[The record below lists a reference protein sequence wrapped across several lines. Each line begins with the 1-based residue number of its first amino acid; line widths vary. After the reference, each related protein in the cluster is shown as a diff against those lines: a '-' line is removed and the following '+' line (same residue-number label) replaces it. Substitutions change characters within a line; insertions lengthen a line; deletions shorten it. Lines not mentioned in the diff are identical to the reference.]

1 MKKIREAD
9 GDLNEFMNKVVKYS
23 LITWQADLSS
33 TNVSPVDEGRLRS
46 NWFAKPDNSTDA
58 TSDALNSPQTDAE
71 QLPLDYRRQYHLT
84 NNLDYAERL
93 AFGNY
98 AVSKPKNWFPAY
110 WNANGQKV
118 VDAAVRKAEG
128 EV

>member
-1 MKKIREAD
+1 MKKIGEAPD
-9 GDLNEFMNKVVKYS
+9 DLNEMMNKVVKYS

-33 TNVSPVDEGRLRS
+33 TDVSPIQDGRLRS
-46 NWFAKPDNSTDA
+46 NWFASAGSSTNA
-58 TSDALNSPQTDAE
+58 TTDSLNSPRTDAE
-71 QLPLDYRRQYHLT
+71 QLPFDYRQKYHLT

-110 WNANGQKV
+110 WNANGQNV

-128 EV
+128 EL

>member
-1 MKKIREAD
+1 MKKISEAS
-9 GDLNEFMNKVVKYS
+9 GDLDKFMSKVVKYS

-33 TNVSPVDEGRLRS
+33 AKVSPVNEGRLRS
-46 NWFAKPDNSTDA
+46 NWFAASGSSSNE
-58 TSDALNSPQTDAE
+58 TSDALNTPQTDANS
-71 QLPLDYRRQYHLT
+71 LTYDYRQQYHLT

-93 AFGNY
+93 CFGNY
-98 AVSKPKNWFPAY
+98 AVSKPKDWFPAY

-128 EV
+128 EA

>member
-9 GDLNEFMNKVVKYS
+9 DDLGEFMNKVVKYS
-23 LITWQADLSS
+23 MITWQADLSS
-33 TNVSPVDEGRLRS
+33 SNVSPVDEGRLRS
-46 NWFAKPDNSTDA
+46 NWFAKPDSSSNST
-58 TSDALNSPQTDAE
+58 SDDLNSPQTDAE

-93 AFGNY
+93 CFGNY
-98 AVSKPKNWFPAY
+98 AVNKPKNWFPAY